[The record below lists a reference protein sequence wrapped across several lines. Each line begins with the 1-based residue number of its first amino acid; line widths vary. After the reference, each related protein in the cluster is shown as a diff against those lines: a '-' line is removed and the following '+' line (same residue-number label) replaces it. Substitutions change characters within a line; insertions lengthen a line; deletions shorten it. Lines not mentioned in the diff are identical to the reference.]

1 LITLHTLLEIT
12 VRSIAISGLATILA
26 SLWSIPLAILLSIS
40 QRKSAKLIITILNSL
55 VGVPTVIVGLFLY
68 LLLSRSGPL
77 GTLSLLYTPIGIVI
91 GQTFLITPL
100 MISLGV
106 EVIGVRARNLIEM
119 SLTFGASTT
128 QLLLTIFEE
137 AISKI
142 VAVSILG
149 FQRALGELGIALMLG
164 GNIRGFT
171 RVFTTAI
178 ALEIQ
183 KGEFEL
189 AIYLGVILL
198 LVDFM
203 IIAIVRVLG
212 WRK

>member
-1 LITLHTLLEIT
+1 M
-12 VRSIAISGLATILA
+12 
-26 SLWSIPLAILLSIS
+26 AILLSIS
-40 QRKSAKLIITILNSL
+40 QRRSAKIIITISNSL
-55 VGVPTVIVGLFLY
+55 VGVPTVIIGLFLY

-77 GTLSLLYTPIGIVI
+77 GMLSLLYTPLGIVI
-91 GQTFLITPL
+91 GQTLLITPL

-106 EVIGVRARNLIEM
+106 EVVGIKARNLIEM
-119 SLTFGASTT
+119 LMTFGASTT

-137 AISKI
+137 TISNI
-142 VAVSILG
+142 VAVLILG
-149 FQRALGELGIALMLG
+149 FERALGELGIALMIG

-183 KGEFEL
+183 RGEFEL
-189 AIYLGVILL
+189 AIYLGIILL
-198 LVDFM
+198 LVDFI
-203 IIAIVRVLG
+203 IIALVRVLG

>member
-1 LITLHTLLEIT
+1 MIDINALIEIT
-12 VRSIAISGLATILA
+12 ARSLAISGLATLFA
-26 SLWSIPLAILLSIS
+26 SLWSIPIAILLSIS
-40 QRKSAKLIITILNSL
+40 QRRWARLLIAIFNSL
-55 VGVPTVIVGLFLY
+55 VGVPTVIIGLLLY

-77 GTLSLLYTPIGIVI
+77 GILSLLYTPYAIVV
-91 GQTFLITPL
+91 GQALLITPL
-100 MISLGV
+100 MISFGV
-106 EVIGVRARNLIEM
+106 EVIGVRAKNLIEM

-128 QLLLTIFEE
+128 QLLLTIIEE
-137 AISKI
+137 ASTRIM
-142 VAVSILG
+142 AVSILG
-149 FQRALGELGIALMLG
+149 FQRAVGELGVALMLG

-189 AIYLGVILL
+189 AIYLGIILI
-198 LVDFM
+198 LVDFIVIM
-203 IIAIVRVLG
+203 ILRILG